1 MADLRRAFSFTLLSA
16 LLSLSSSLF
25 ADNQQLLQKVY
36 DLSGLEKQFVYMG
49 HTFTE
54 EGLRMGRTE
63 LPDNEM
69 SNQLLSR
76 LEEGLSAKYAPERL
90 KNTVQHVLARELDQA
105 NIEEIIQI
113 MEGRI
118 WQKAVRLENRANNPD
133 NLSELEQYVS
143 VQLQE
148 KLPRQIR
155 LDLIRDLVQK
165 TNAVD
170 TTMNMM
176 VSGALSAAE
185 IMMGSEKIPAQFEQS
200 MRTQMTSMKAEYEEM
215 VTRQFL
221 FTYRFMSDEQ
231 LKTYV
236 SYYNTPAIQS
246 LNKAVTTSLVE
257 AFQ

>member
-1 MADLRRAFSFTLLSA
+1 MTYLRRAFSLALMSA
-16 LLSLSSSLF
+16 LLSFPHSLF
-25 ADNQQLLQKVY
+25 ADDQQLLQKVY

-69 SNQLLSR
+69 SKQLLSR
-76 LEEGLSAKYAPERL
+76 LQEGLSEKYAPERL
-90 KNTVQHVLARELDQA
+90 KETVQDVLARELNQA
-105 NIEEIIQI
+105 NVEEIVQI
-113 MEGRI
+113 MKGRI

-133 NLSELEQYVS
+133 NLNELEQYVS

-148 KLPRQIR
+148 KLPRQVR
-155 LDLIRDLVQK
+155 LDLIRELVQK

-170 TTMNMM
+170 TTMSMM

-185 IMMGSEKIPAQFEQS
+185 IMMGSEKIPPQFEQS
-200 MRTQMTSMKAEYEEM
+200 MRSQMTSMRAEYEEM

-221 FTYRFMSDEQ
+221 FTYRFMSDKQ
-231 LKTYV
+231 LQTYV
-236 SYYNTPAIQS
+236 GYYNTPAIQS
-246 LNKAVTTSLVE
+246 LNKAITTSLVE

>member
-1 MADLRRAFSFTLLSA
+1 MSYLKRVFSFTLLSV
-16 LLSLSSSLF
+16 LLSISITSL
-25 ADNQQLLQKVY
+25 ANSQQLLQRIY
-36 DLSGLEKQFVYMG
+36 DLSGLEKQFSYMG

-54 EGLRMGRTE
+54 EGLRMGRSE

-69 SNQLLSR
+69 SNQLLAR
-76 LEEGLSAKYAPERL
+76 LEEGLTAKYAPDRL
-90 KNTVQHVLARELDQA
+90 RTTVQNVLARELDQIY
-105 NIEEIIQI
+105 IEEIVRV

-133 NLSELEQYVS
+133 NLTELESYVS

-148 KLPRQIR
+148 KLPRQVR
-155 LDLIRDLVQK
+155 LDLIRELVQK

-170 TTMNMM
+170 TTMSMM

-200 MRTQMTSMKAEYEEM
+200 MRNQMSSMRAEYEEM

-221 FTYRFMSDEQ
+221 FTYRHMSDRQ

-236 SYYNTPAIQS
+236 EYYNTPAIKA
-246 LNKAVTTSLVE
+246 LNKAITASLVE